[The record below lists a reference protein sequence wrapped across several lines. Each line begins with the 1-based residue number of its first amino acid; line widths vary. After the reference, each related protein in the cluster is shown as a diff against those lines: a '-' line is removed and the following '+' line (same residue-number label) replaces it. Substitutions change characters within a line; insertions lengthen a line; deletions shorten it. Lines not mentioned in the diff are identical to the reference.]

1 MKGVYGMADN
11 ERGGLFGCGFGTNW
25 IWIIIII
32 LVIILL
38 FPAIFGRE
46 EEEGYY
52 KE

>member
-1 MKGVYGMADN
+1 MKGVYGMAEN
-11 ERGGLFGCGFGTNW
+11 ERCGLFGCGFGNNW
-25 IWIIIII
+25 IWIAIII

-46 EEEGYY
+46 EEGYY

>member
-11 ERGGLFGCGFGTNW
+11 ERGGLFGCGFGTSW

-46 EEEGYY
+46 DEGYY

>member
-1 MKGVYGMADN
+1 MKGVYDMADN
-11 ERGGLFGCGFGTNW
+11 ERGGFFGCGGFGANW

-38 FPAIFGRE
+38 CPWLSGRE
-46 EEEGYY
+46 SEGYY

>member
-38 FPAIFGRE
+38 FPAIFRSE
-46 EEEGYY
+46 DEGYY